1 MTKNTFSEVKKIH
14 EVFFNKKDTRQKN
27 NSEIIMERN
36 NFVKVH
42 KHYSY
47 TRFSEFL
54 RFENEFGLSSSFSEL
69 IFLELFSHNQIFFNF
84 NLLLHQTMELLV
96 SKLRISD
103 VNGIIIRFFRITNWN
118 LLNPGILLK
127 FTSIYN
133 SLIEAKGFLQI
144 KESIEKKSYGDTINK
159 EFFSVKMEKI
169 RASVDNKSFLVSE
182 ILTNNLFRVNPWIT
196 QRNEEK
202 RVFSEQLLR
211 IVESNQNLVLL
222 AKFYYIK
229 FEYGYLSL
237 IKYNWSK
244 IYVFLSSVFH
254 RLSHR
259 TQSTSRIEKL
269 LRTKIKILFKFD
281 FFDFFKNNNLDII
294 KIFNTIGTS
303 SGIIENLVLVINRN
317 YFNKINKSFATKVIQ
332 ENIQTIPRTY
342 QSMIVSRIKFWLN
355 IDERDIE
362 YHILTYLS
370 KERMSLSY
378 DDLRGVLYFNLRY

>member
-1 MTKNTFSEVKKIH
+1 
-14 EVFFNKKDTRQKN
+14 
-27 NSEIIMERN
+27 
-36 NFVKVH
+36 
-42 KHYSY
+42 
-47 TRFSEFL
+47 
-54 RFENEFGLSSSFSEL
+54 
-69 IFLELFSHNQIFFNF
+69 
-84 NLLLHQTMELLV
+84 MELLV

-182 ILTNNLFRVNPWIT
+182 ILTNNLFRVNPWST